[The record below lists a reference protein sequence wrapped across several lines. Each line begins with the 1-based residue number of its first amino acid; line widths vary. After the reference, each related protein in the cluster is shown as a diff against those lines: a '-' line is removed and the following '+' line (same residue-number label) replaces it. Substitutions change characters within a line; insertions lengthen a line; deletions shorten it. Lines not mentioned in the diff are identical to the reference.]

1 LYPTAQNIIPAIEYK
16 PIFLAQITDT
26 LFDVTKPDSSMQ
38 KPAAIHITRNP
49 PIKNNKVFNTKL
61 TSGVTVVS
69 AKQGVVDPIKNNNG
83 NNNLV
88 IFIKLPVKNLYN
100 YGKFNNINNIKN
112 IMLFMNI
119 SYANRI

>member
-1 LYPTAQNIIPAIEYK
+1 
-16 PIFLAQITDT
+16 
-26 LFDVTKPDSSMQ
+26 
-38 KPAAIHITRNP
+38 
-49 PIKNNKVFNTKL
+49 VFNTKL

-69 AKQGVVDPIKNNNG
+69 AKQGVVDHIKNNNG

>member
-1 LYPTAQNIIPAIEYK
+1 
-16 PIFLAQITDT
+16 
-26 LFDVTKPDSSMQ
+26 M
-38 KPAAIHITRNP
+38 
-49 PIKNNKVFNTKL
+49 FNTKL

-100 YGKFNNINNIKN
+100 YEKFNNINNIKN

>member
-1 LYPTAQNIIPAIEYK
+1 
-16 PIFLAQITDT
+16 
-26 LFDVTKPDSSMQ
+26 M
-38 KPAAIHITRNP
+38 
-49 PIKNNKVFNTKL
+49 FNTKL

-69 AKQGVVDPIKNNNG
+69 AKQGVVDHIKNNNG

-100 YGKFNNINNIKN
+100 YGKFNNINNINNIKN

>member
-1 LYPTAQNIIPAIEYK
+1 
-16 PIFLAQITDT
+16 
-26 LFDVTKPDSSMQ
+26 
-38 KPAAIHITRNP
+38 
-49 PIKNNKVFNTKL
+49 VFNTKL

-69 AKQGVVDPIKNNNG
+69 AKQGVVDHIKNNNG

-88 IFIKLPVKNLYN
+88 IFMKLPVKKLYN
-100 YGKFNNINNIKN
+100 YEKFNNINN

>member
-1 LYPTAQNIIPAIEYK
+1 
-16 PIFLAQITDT
+16 
-26 LFDVTKPDSSMQ
+26 M
-38 KPAAIHITRNP
+38 
-49 PIKNNKVFNTKL
+49 FNTKL

-88 IFIKLPVKNLYN
+88 IFMKLPVKKLYN
-100 YGKFNNINNIKN
+100 YEKFNNINNINN

>member
-1 LYPTAQNIIPAIEYK
+1 
-16 PIFLAQITDT
+16 
-26 LFDVTKPDSSMQ
+26 M
-38 KPAAIHITRNP
+38 
-49 PIKNNKVFNTKL
+49 FNTKL

-69 AKQGVVDPIKNNNG
+69 AKQGVVDHIKNNNG

-88 IFIKLPVKNLYN
+88 IFMKLPVKKLYN
-100 YGKFNNINNIKN
+100 YEKFNNINN

>member
-1 LYPTAQNIIPAIEYK
+1 
-16 PIFLAQITDT
+16 
-26 LFDVTKPDSSMQ
+26 M
-38 KPAAIHITRNP
+38 
-49 PIKNNKVFNTKL
+49 FNTKL

-69 AKQGVVDPIKNNNG
+69 AKQGVVDHIKNNNG